1 MSKIRRIITDDL
13 DLEDKQGKTAD
24 SFYGA
29 EGKRKGSDAAPGK
42 AYSGKKRFFA
52 VLSTSDK
59 AINNRLYDKES
70 WKKTVTDGTW
80 NGPIYAKPMLRNHDL
95 YSDTPFGRIKDSFF
109 VDHSNITVV
118 NKDNRPLDEKVL
130 NHFKDLGVF
139 NEGTGTVIAEF
150 TSDEAT
156 AQRMIAGLD
165 CTVSQSSFF
174 GKASCSIC
182 GNDYYGGECTHVA
195 GRNYPKKDDKGN
207 PIEDRFCL
215 VKAQDFEPIELSI
228 VNIPA
233 NDTSVIYVLDE
244 TTAPAPNPTPSGDG
258 KEPGNDP
265 GIDEGQKPCNDNG
278 NGKNTKSEDNIIMKG
293 LLKDTLNEKIK
304 KEISDSP
311 ELIENFNKV
320 FDSLTTDEDIKS
332 VKALLDSV
340 VSVIE
345 AKVQDTKTKIEAEL
359 AQGKDSEEGKEGQ
372 GEGDGKAPEGDGKE
386 GQGTD
391 GEGKAPEGTIEDDA
405 TKVKQQQE
413 AILGDS
419 TLEGKETKKT
429 LDQKIMVQIQG
440 LKL

>member
-1 MSKIRRIITDDL
+1 MSKKRRIITDDL

-24 SFYGA
+24 SFYGP
-29 EGKRKGSDAAPGK
+29 EGKGRTSDAAPGK

-109 VDHSNITVV
+109 VDHDNTTVV
-118 NKDNRPLDEKVL
+118 NKDNKALDEKVL

-139 NEGTGTVIAEF
+139 NEGTGTVIVEF
-150 TSDEAT
+150 SSDEAT

-174 GKASCSIC
+174 GKASCTIC
-182 GNDYYGGECTHVA
+182 GNDYFGGECTHIA
-195 GRNYPKKDDKGN
+195 GKNYPKKDDKGN
-207 PIEDRFCL
+207 TVEDRYCL

-244 TTAPAPNPTPSGDG
+244 NTTPAPVPVQEPEGDN
-258 KEPGNDP
+258 KNAEQVP
-265 GIDEGQKPCNDNG
+265 GIDEGKNTCNDSG
-278 NGKNTKSEDNIIMKG
+278 NDKNTKTEDNAIMKA
-293 LLKDTLNEKIK
+293 LLKDTLKEKIK

-311 ELIENFNKV
+311 EFTENFDKV
-320 FDSLTTDEDIKS
+320 FDSLTTDEDIKAM
-332 VKALLDSV
+332 KAFLDSIAT
-340 VSVIE
+340 VIE
-345 AKVQDTKTKIEAEL
+345 AKVEDAKKLIGEAQIPVGNDGNAPAEVNP
-359 AQGKDSEEGKEGQ
+359 EGKPEDK
-372 GEGDGKAPEGDGKE
+372 GED
-386 GQGTD
+386 T
-391 GEGKAPEGTIEDDA
+391 EGTTEQIKDQ
-405 TKVKQQQE
+405 TE

-419 TLEGKETKKT
+419 SSIEKEVKPN
-429 LDQKIMVQIQG
+429 LDKKIMVQIQG

>member
-29 EGKRKGSDAAPGK
+29 DGKKKSSDAAPGK

-70 WKKTVTDGTW
+70 WKKTVTDGSW

-109 VDHSNITVV
+109 VDHDNITVV
-118 NKDNRPLDEKVL
+118 NKDNKSLDEKVL

-139 NEGTGTVIAEF
+139 GEGTGTVIVEF
-150 TSDEAT
+150 TSDEST

-174 GKASCSIC
+174 GKASCTIC
-182 GNDYYGGECTHVA
+182 GNDYYGGECTHIA
-195 GRNYPKKDDKGN
+195 GRNYPRKDDKGN
-207 PIEDRFCL
+207 TVEDRFCL
-215 VKAQDFEPIELSI
+215 VKAQDFDPIELSI

-244 TTAPAPNPTPSGDG
+244 STAPAPTPAPAPEGDSKNPEQVP
-258 KEPGNDP
+258 K
-265 GIDEGQKPCNDNG
+265 IDDNKIPCNDNG
-278 NGKNTKSEDNIIMKG
+278 NGKNNKTEDNAIMKA
-293 LLKDTLNEKIK
+293 LLKDTLKEKIK

-311 ELIENFNKV
+311 EFSENFDKV

-332 VKALLDSV
+332 MKSFLDSIV
-340 VSVIE
+340 GVIE
-345 AKVQDTKTKIEAEL
+345 AKVEDAKKQIEA
-359 AQGKDSEEGKEGQ
+359 AKTQGKD
-372 GEGDGKAPEGDGKE
+372 GETLIPEGDNKE
-386 GQGTD
+386 PE
-391 GEGKAPEGTIEDDA
+391 GEGTEGKKTGDSTEGTLTPEQIEAQIKDQ
-405 TKVKQQQE
+405 TQE
-413 AILGDS
+413 ILGDNVG
-419 TLEGKETKKT
+419 TEKEPKVGIDK
-429 LDQKIMVQIQG
+429 KIMVQIQG